1 MRFANYGRKSVY
13 SDKSDSVDNQFRMC
27 KEYVDFRFPNESNQI
42 TTYSD
47 EDYTGANT
55 DRPGLKAMIQDIK
68 DGMFDALIV
77 YQLDRLSRDV
87 RDFSNLYALLE
98 ENHVLFLSIKESIDT
113 NTPIGKAMMYV
124 TVVFAQME
132 RETIAQRVSDNM
144 LGLAKKGYWTGG
156 NPPYGYVRERIEV
169 NGKKHV
175 TIVPDP
181 EGVKY
186 VKWIFDT
193 FLVNDYSLQGM
204 ETAFRQQGIKT
215 LSGKFFSTT
224 QLHKILTMPY
234 CVPTTPEVYDFYEA
248 KGCKMAQPR
257 EAWCGQSGVIIYGR
271 TTEKN
276 KKHSAQ
282 PPEEWTVCIGY
293 HEPFMDPQKWLRVQ
307 ERFSNNKFD
316 KTMKYDVPLLKGVLR
331 CKCGGL
337 MQVARKKLVASV
349 SSHYYC
355 IKRQRQGTEVCDM
368 RMLKTEVLDN
378 EVLDIF
384 RQIEADPAVIRSYV
398 AHSAPQNEPVDT
410 SSIQREIAR
419 YEARIGR
426 LTATL
431 ADAEGGSAAKYILEE
446 IERQDKNVQALKRE
460 LELARMEERK
470 NQEKKKTAEQTAAEI
485 GKMIRGLDNLSA
497 SDRNAVIKEVVK
509 ECVWD
514 GETLYLKL

>member
-27 KEYVDFRFPNESNQI
+27 REYIDFRFPNESHEI
-42 TTYSD
+42 TTYFD

-55 DRPGLKAMIQDIK
+55 DRPGLKAMLSDIK

-87 RDFSNLYALLE
+87 RDFSNIYALLE
-98 ENHVLFLSIKESIDT
+98 DNNVLFLSIKESIDT

-181 EGVKY
+181 EGMKY

-193 FLVNDYSLQGM
+193 FLANDYSLQGM
-204 ETAFRQQGIKT
+204 ETAFKRQGIKT
-215 LSGKFFSTT
+215 VSGKFFSTT
-224 QLHKILTMPY
+224 QLHKILTMPF
-234 CVPTTPEVYDFYEA
+234 CAPTTPAVYDYYEA
-248 KGCKMAQPR
+248 KGCQMINQR
-257 EAWCGQSGVIIYGR
+257 EEWDGTHGVIIYGR
-271 TTEKN
+271 TTERN
-276 KKHSAQ
+276 KKHQIQ
-282 PPEEWTVCIGY
+282 PPEEWKVCIGY
-293 HEPFMDPQKWLRVQ
+293 HEPFMDEQKWLEVQ
-307 ERFSNNKFD
+307 ERFTRNKFD
-316 KTMKYDVPLLKGVLR
+316 KTMKYDIPLLKGVLR

-337 MQVARKKLVASV
+337 MQVARKKLVSSV

-355 IKRQRQGTEVCDM
+355 LKRMRQGAEACDM
-368 RMLKTEVLDN
+368 KMLKTEVLDN
-378 EVLDIF
+378 EVLAIF
-384 RQIEADPAVIRSYV
+384 RQIEADTAVIRSYV
-398 AHSAPQNEPVDT
+398 AHSAPKSETVDT
-410 SSIQREIAR
+410 SSIQKEIAR
-419 YEARIGR
+419 YVARIGR
-426 LTATL
+426 LAATL
-431 ADAEGGSAAKYILEE
+431 ADAEGGSATKYILEE
-446 IERQDKNVQALKRE
+446 IERQDKNVQALRRE
-460 LELARMEERK
+460 LDLAKIE
-470 NQEKKKTAEQTAAEI
+470 EKKNKERVRTAEQTAAEI
-485 GKMIRGLDNLSA
+485 QKMIRGLDNLSA